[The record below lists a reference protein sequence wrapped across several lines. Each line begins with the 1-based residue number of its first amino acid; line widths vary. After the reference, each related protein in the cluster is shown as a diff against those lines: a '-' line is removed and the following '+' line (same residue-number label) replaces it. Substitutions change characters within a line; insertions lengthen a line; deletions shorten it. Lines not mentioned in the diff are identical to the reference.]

1 MSECWKWGQAMLKAG
16 EDELGSCEGD
26 ILKIVIVGLTFNQ
39 KGKHCQ
45 CCLNEDENSM
55 YYVRYA

>member
-26 ILKIVIVGLTFNQ
+26 ILKIVIVGLTFKPRGIMPERQ
-39 KGKHCQ
+39 ALSVLLK
-45 CCLNEDENSM
+45 
-55 YYVRYA
+55 